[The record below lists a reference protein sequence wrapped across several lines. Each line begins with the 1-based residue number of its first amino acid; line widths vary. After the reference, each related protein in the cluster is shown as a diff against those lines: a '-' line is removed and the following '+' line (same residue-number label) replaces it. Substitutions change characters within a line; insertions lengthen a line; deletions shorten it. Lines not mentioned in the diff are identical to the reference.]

1 VPEFGIF
8 EDLLRSALGVRP
20 HALSKT
26 RTQDGWHV
34 FVVEDVRHSLNVET
48 APLPANVEYSNLM
61 GRLLKLPHVGPPVAM
76 TYQVQTLS
84 DRMNSVDSERM
95 AGELEGMLQARFRPL
110 CSF

>member
-1 VPEFGIF
+1 
-8 EDLLRSALGVRP
+8 
-20 HALSKT
+20 
-26 RTQDGWHV
+26 
-34 FVVEDVRHSLNVET
+34 
-48 APLPANVEYSNLM
+48 
-61 GRLLKLPHVGPPVAM
+61 LLKLPHVGPPVAM